1 MSREFSGIWNSRE
14 FSRIA
19 GSLFKP
25 FWKQAFLGNSLEF
38 SGSAEWKYWLGF
50 FASMTKKSF
59 INYTRNS
66 SKRKFTFYQSI
77 LAWTNFHWI
86 AFELN
91 NGQAWMK
98 FRLFHAYASKYFS
111 VKINMIHFTDWS
123 IHFRVFDDH
132 SSISNITCLTQKQ
145 MRK

>member
-1 MSREFSGIWNSRE
+1 MSREFSGILNSRE

-91 NGQAWMK
+91 NGQVAFTAWHEWN
-98 FRLFHAYASKYFS
+98 LGYFTPMP
-111 VKINMIHFTDWS
+111 VNIFQLKLIWS
-123 IHFRVFDDH
+123 IYWLKHTF
-132 SSISNITCLTQKQ
+132 
-145 MRK
+145 